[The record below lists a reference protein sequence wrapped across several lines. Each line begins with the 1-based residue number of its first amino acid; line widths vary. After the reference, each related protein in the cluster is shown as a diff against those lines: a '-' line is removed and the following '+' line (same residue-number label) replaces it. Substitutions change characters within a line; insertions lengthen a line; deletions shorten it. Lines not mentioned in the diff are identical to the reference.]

1 MIKRVALCAMS
12 LAGAALFA
20 TDIFAVGSDSE
31 TIDPQTAS
39 ILAELQA
46 AVEADPNAAST
57 RMRLGHILR
66 SLGREAEAQEL
77 LNQAITLD
85 PMLEFLPGVPDA
97 DDSLSMRG
105 LGTIGADVY
114 TCKIPMATNAFNWTL
129 NLPGDIRVYTFPTLS
144 ANGGDVPLDWIGTGN
159 PGENEQN
166 HPVITQNFFRYL
178 SDASGESRLIQVGM
192 SWCKHGFCALQF
204 FSCGSCQPIGGG
216 CELALGPGCS
226 DPYDAALNGTQFR
239 LGPRSEVNPVTG
251 MKVLPFTVPDIET
264 VTGGRL
270 LIDSDQLVAGGTYI
284 VEANYLHPQD
294 IAAGNQLNNSSWRRV
309 RYASVTTHIGGLQNE
324 STHQLEQAIFA
335 WQNLDPA
342 VVIQHIDIPGDGR
355 LTVAYLVRQLDEN
368 TWRYEYAIQNY
379 NSDRSA
385 QAFSVPVK
393 SGAVV
398 SSPGFN
404 DIDHHSGDG
413 IGGVS
418 YDGTDWS
425 TSMAGGF
432 FSWATQTFPIND
444 NANALRWGSMFNF
457 WFDADAPP
465 VEADAVIALFKPGA
479 DPSATVTVMAPA
491 SAPCVAD
498 LNGDGIVN
506 AIDLSFLLGAWAQ
519 GDLLADLDN
528 NAVLNGADLAILLGS
543 WGPCL

>member
-12 LAGAALFA
+12 LAGAAFFT
-20 TDIFAVGSDSE
+20 TDIFAVESGSE

-57 RMRLGHILR
+57 RMRLGYILR
-66 SLGREAEAQEL
+66 DLGREAEAQRW
-77 LNQAITLD
+77 LNEAVTLD
-85 PMLEFLPGVPDA
+85 PVLEFAPDA
-97 DDSLSMRG
+97 DDALSVRG
-105 LGTIGADVY
+105 LGTTGPDVY

-129 NLPGDIRVYTFPTLS
+129 NDPGAAVRVYTFPTDS
-144 ANGGDVPLDWIGTGN
+144 GNGGDAPLDWIGQGS
-159 PGENEQN
+159 PGQNEQN

-178 SDASGESRLIQVGM
+178 SDETGESRLVQIGM

-204 FSCGSCQPIGGG
+204 FSCGPCQPIGGG

-239 LGPRSEVNPVTG
+239 LGPRSEVNPVTA
-251 MKVLPFTVPDIET
+251 MKVLPHTVPDIET

-270 LIDSDQLVAGGTYI
+270 LIDADQLMGSGDYI

-294 IAAGNQLNNSSWRRV
+294 IAAGNQYNNSSWRPIG
-309 RYASVTTHIGGLQNE
+309 YASATTHLRGIPGETTRQLQ
-324 STHQLEQAIFA
+324 QAIFA
-335 WQNLDPA
+335 WQEYNPA
-342 VVIQHIDIPGDGR
+342 VVIQHVDIPGDGR
-355 LTVAYLVRQLDEN
+355 LTVAYLVRQLDED

-385 QAFSVPVK
+385 QAFSVPVAD
-393 SGAVV
+393 GTII

-404 DIDHHSGDG
+404 DIEHHSGDG
-413 IGGVS
+413 VGGVT

-425 TSMAGGF
+425 TSMANGF
-432 FSWATQTFPIND
+432 FTWATQTFDIND
-444 NANALRWGSMFNF
+444 NANAIRWGSMFNF

-465 VEADAVIALFKPGA
+465 VEADAVIAIFKPGA

-491 SAPCVAD
+491 SGPCIAD
-498 LNGDGIVN
+498 LNGDGVVN
-506 AIDLSFLLGAWAQ
+506 STDLSFLLGAWAQ
-519 GDLLADLDN
+519 GDLLADLDD
-528 NAVLNGADLAILLGS
+528 NAVLNGADLALLLGS
-543 WGPCL
+543 WGACL